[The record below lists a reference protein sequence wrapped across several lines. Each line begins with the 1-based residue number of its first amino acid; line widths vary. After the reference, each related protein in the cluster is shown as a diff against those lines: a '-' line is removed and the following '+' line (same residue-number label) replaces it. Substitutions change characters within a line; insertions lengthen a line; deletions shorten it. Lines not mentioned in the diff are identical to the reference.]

1 MKFLLGQIAILVI
14 SVAFLLYLF
23 SVEYFTPVNIQG
35 GLNWYGIFTVLFLL
49 FVLSQSIISLTIFL
63 AQKLLA
69 YGWKEF
75 PDPWASLKWGIGLSL
90 AFVAALLLNS
100 FHILTLQWGLLA
112 ILLVILA
119 IVVI

>member
-1 MKFLLGQIAILVI
+1 
-14 SVAFLLYLF
+14 
-23 SVEYFTPVNIQG
+23 VEYFTPVNIQG
-35 GLNWYGIFTVLFLL
+35 DLNWYGILTVLFLL
-49 FVLSQSIISLTIFL
+49 FTLSQSVISLVIFL
-63 AQKLLA
+63 TQKFLA

-75 PDPWASLKWGIGLSL
+75 PDPWSSLKWGIGLSF

>member
-1 MKFLLGQIAILVI
+1 MKFLLGQIVILAV

-23 SVEYFTPVNIQG
+23 SIEYFTPLNLQG
-35 GLNWYGIFTVLFLL
+35 DLNWYGIFTVLFLL
-49 FVLSQSIISLTIFL
+49 FVLAQALVSLVIYL
-63 AQKLLA
+63 AQKFLA

-75 PDPWASLKWGIGLSL
+75 PDPWGSLKWGIGLAL
-90 AFVAALLLNS
+90 AFVGAILLNA

-119 IVVI
+119 IIVI